1 VCAARQRCGPLPN
14 YFDYLFSPLCRCV
27 SAARRAIY
35 SSLVSYLFIYLFLMI
50 SVKRIISQS
59 TALIFA
65 KFWGVGRI
73 MAVDDQSEISFSI
86 SQGTLSRQPFF
97 RF

>member
-1 VCAARQRCGPLPN
+1 
-14 YFDYLFSPLCRCV
+14 
-27 SAARRAIY
+27 
-35 SSLVSYLFIYLFLMI
+35 MI
-50 SVKRIISQS
+50 SVKPIISKS

-65 KFWGVGRI
+65 KFLGVGRI

>member
-1 VCAARQRCGPLPN
+1 
-14 YFDYLFSPLCRCV
+14 
-27 SAARRAIY
+27 
-35 SSLVSYLFIYLFLMI
+35 MI
-50 SVKRIISQS
+50 SVKRIISKS

-97 RF
+97 SVLATLLHRICISVVSSTELICWTQAASGAAGRANVGLCRACSY